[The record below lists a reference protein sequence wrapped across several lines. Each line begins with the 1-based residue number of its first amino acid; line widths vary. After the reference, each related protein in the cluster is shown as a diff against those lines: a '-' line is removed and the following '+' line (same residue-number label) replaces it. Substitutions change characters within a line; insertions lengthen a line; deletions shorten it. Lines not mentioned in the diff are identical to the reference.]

1 VPDPFGSLYG
11 DETSDVTLPD
21 NSADPM
27 PEAAPAF
34 GRAVGFV
41 AGGIGDQIYH
51 LDQLRALA
59 GGCRTGTIDIACIH
73 PGPISRILAT
83 TPWVGRII
91 DARPIRRY
99 RPWDSSNETVKALR
113 LHRYDT
119 AFFMHRSTSF
129 KLAARAA
136 DIPRRIGLAGGMMDR
151 FLLKTALSLDAG
163 GVRRELWGHRPF
175 IAALDDY
182 VMKAGLRLEPGIP
195 TILADR
201 DMLTAAERFLAPLPG
216 PVAIVNLFAV
226 DDKRR
231 WPIDAAI
238 EVIATLA
245 ANGGSF
251 ILNAGPDATGY
262 HRAVMSAWQNR
273 CRKDRSISKTQLI
286 DSLGP
291 DASMERDIALYHLSD
306 YYIGVDS
313 FTANLAMN
321 CNLPAV
327 ILFAWERDRLA
338 YRSVVE
344 AVTPATGGDLAT
356 TAADDVIAA
365 FSRLQVRGK
374 AQQGSAAQPLPL

>member
-1 VPDPFGSLYG
+1 
-11 DETSDVTLPD
+11 VTLSDYSSAVLPD
-21 NSADPM
+21 H
-27 PEAAPAF
+27 APPF

-73 PGPISRILAT
+73 PGPISRILAA

-91 DARPIRRY
+91 DARPVRRF
-99 RPWDSSNETVKALR
+99 RPWDSGNETVRALR

-136 DIPRRIGLAGGMMDR
+136 AIPQRIGLAGGLLDR
-151 FLLKTALSLDAG
+151 LLLTTALPLDAG
-163 GVRRELWGHRPF
+163 GTRRALWGHRPF

-182 VMKAGLRLEPGIP
+182 VVKAGLRLDPTIP
-195 TILADR
+195 TITAERERLA
-201 DMLTAAERFLAPLPG
+201 AAKRFLAPLPG
-216 PVAIVNLFAV
+216 PVTIINLFAL
-226 DDKRR
+226 DEKRR

-245 ANGGSF
+245 ATGGSF
-251 ILNAGPDATGY
+251 ILNAGPDATAY
-262 HRAVMSAWQNR
+262 HRAVMSAWQDR
-273 CRKDRSISKTQLI
+273 CRTDRSISVSQVI
-286 DSLGP
+286 DSIGP
-291 DASMERDIALYHLSD
+291 DAAMERDIALYHLAD
-306 YYIGVDS
+306 YYLGVDS

-327 ILFAWERDRLA
+327 ILFAWDRDRLA

-356 TAADDVIAA
+356 TPVDEIIAA
-365 FSRLQVRGK
+365 FTRLKASGK
-374 AQQGSAAQPLPL
+374 ARQGDQPQPLPL